1 MTPDRLSID
10 GAVSVVTGGAS
21 GIGKGISKALLRRGA
36 RVVIADVEEPVL
48 EQAVGEL
55 SPLGPVEGVRTDV
68 SDENSVA
75 VLADHVF
82 STHGRCNLLFCN
94 AGVTS
99 GGGGKPWQQEPNDWR
114 WCFGVNVF
122 GVAICTWAFVP
133 RMIASGEPGQVIVT
147 SSGDG
152 GFAPVPTA
160 SVYASSKAA
169 ASCFTEALNHNLISE
184 GTNLRASV
192 FYPSGG
198 LMNTGLFNAQRNRPE
213 HLQRVGEGTGR
224 GSLTFEANSSRWSR
238 RCEVPSPRWP
248 ISTSS
253 ASSCSTASRSAATSL
268 PGTSTTPRSCC
279 TSGPRPSAVPRC
291 PAATTLPPEPSSLR
305 SAHSKEA
312 TRVWGAGDAVPW

>member
-1 MTPDRLSID
+1 MPRSPPSTPEVRADDHHLDIAGST
-10 GAVSVVTGGAS
+10 AVVTGGAS
-21 GIGKGISKALLRRGA
+21 GIGKGIVKALLRRGA
-36 RVVIADVEEPVL
+36 TVVIADIEEPVL
-48 EQAVGEL
+48 ERAVEEL
-55 SPLGPVEGVRTDV
+55 APLGPVEGVRTDV
-68 SDENSVA
+68 SDEHSVTA
-75 VLADHVF
+75 LADHVF
-82 STHGRCNLLFCN
+82 EAHGACNLLFCN

-133 RMIASGEPGQVIVT
+133 RMIAGGEPGQVIVT

-169 ASCFTEALNHNLISE
+169 ASCFTEALNHNLINE

-198 LMNTGLFNAQRNRPE
+198 MMDTGLFNAQRNRPE

-224 GSLTFEANSSRWSR
+224 GSLTFEQLKQMIAEMRGTEPEVADLDALGEFVLDGVAERRYIIARDLDETAELLHSRAEAIGR
-238 RCEVPSPRWP
+238 AEMPPGHNL
-248 ISTSS
+248 
-253 ASSCSTASRSAATSL
+253 AT
-268 PGTSTTPRSCC
+268 
-279 TSGPRPSAVPRC
+279 
-291 PAATTLPPEPSSLR
+291 
-305 SAHSKEA
+305 
-312 TRVWGAGDAVPW
+312 

>member
-1 MTPDRLSID
+1 MAESPDRLSID
-10 GAVSVVTGGAS
+10 GAVAVVTGGAS
-21 GIGKGISKALLRRGA
+21 GIGKGIVKALLRRGA
-36 RVVIADVEEPVL
+36 RVVIADIEEAVL

-68 SDENSVA
+68 SDEESVTA
-75 VLADHVF
+75 LAEHVF
-82 STHGRCNLLFCN
+82 GVHGCCNLLFCN

-224 GSLTFEANSSRWSR
+224 GSLTFDELKQIVAELRGAEPEVADLDELGEFVLDGVAERRYIIARDLDDTVELLHERAEAIGRA
-238 RCEVPSPRWP
+238 EMPRGHDL
-248 ISTSS
+248 
-253 ASSCSTASRSAATSL
+253 AT
-268 PGTSTTPRSCC
+268 
-279 TSGPRPSAVPRC
+279 
-291 PAATTLPPEPSSLR
+291 
-305 SAHSKEA
+305 
-312 TRVWGAGDAVPW
+312 

>member
-1 MTPDRLSID
+1 MID
-10 GAVSVVTGGAS
+10 GSVAVVTGGAG
-21 GIGKGISKALLRRGA
+21 GIGKGIAKALLGRGA
-36 RVVIADVEEPVL
+36 RVVIADIEAPAL

-55 SPLGPVEGVRTDV
+55 APLGSVEGVPTDV
-68 SDENSVA
+68 SDEESVTA
-75 VLADHVF
+75 LADHVF
-82 STHGRCNLLFCN
+82 EAHGACNLLFCN

-133 RMIASGEPGQVIVT
+133 RMIAGGEPGQVIVT

-198 LMNTGLFNAQRNRPE
+198 MMDTGLFNAQRNRPE
-213 HLQRVGEGTGR
+213 HLQRVGAGTGR
-224 GSLTFEANSSRWSR
+224 GSLTFEQLKQMIAEMRGTEPEVADLDELGEFVLDGVAERRYIIARDLDETAELLHSRADAIGR
-238 RCEVPSPRWP
+238 AEMP
-248 ISTSS
+248 
-253 ASSCSTASRSAATSL
+253 
-268 PGTSTTPRSCC
+268 PGHNL
-279 TSGPRPSAVPRC
+279 A
-291 PAATTLPPEPSSLR
+291 
-305 SAHSKEA
+305 
-312 TRVWGAGDAVPW
+312 

>member
-1 MTPDRLSID
+1 MPDGPPLNHEVCADDHHLHIPGST
-10 GAVSVVTGGAS
+10 AVVTGGAS
-21 GIGKGISKALLRRGA
+21 GIGKGIARALLRRGA
-36 RVVIADVEEPVL
+36 TVVIADIEEPVL

-68 SDENSVA
+68 SDEESVTA
-75 VLADHVF
+75 LADHVF
-82 STHGRCNLLFCN
+82 EAHGACNLLFCN

-133 RMIASGEPGQVIVT
+133 RMIDSGRPGQVIVT

-213 HLQRVGEGTGR
+213 HLQRVGEATGR
-224 GSLTFEANSSRWSR
+224 KSLTFDQLKQMIAEMRGTEPTVADLDELGEFVLDGVEDRRYIIARDLDDTAELLHARAEAISRA
-238 RCEVPSPRWP
+238 EMP
-248 ISTSS
+248 
-253 ASSCSTASRSAATSL
+253 
-268 PGTSTTPRSCC
+268 PGHNL
-279 TSGPRPSAVPRC
+279 G
-291 PAATTLPPEPSSLR
+291 
-305 SAHSKEA
+305 
-312 TRVWGAGDAVPW
+312 G

>member
-1 MTPDRLSID
+1 MSSGPPGEFAAGTDDRRLHIAGMT
-10 GAVSVVTGGAS
+10 AVVTGGAG
-21 GIGKGISKALLRRGA
+21 GIGKGIVKALLRRGA
-36 RVVIADVEEPVL
+36 RVVIADIEAPVL
-48 EQAVGEL
+48 QQAVDEL
-55 SPLGPVEGVRTDV
+55 SPLGPVEGVPADV
-68 SDENSVA
+68 SDEQSVTA
-75 VLADHVF
+75 LADRVF
-82 STHGRCNLLFCN
+82 DTHGQCNLLFCN

-133 RMIASGEPGQVIVT
+133 RMIESGEPGQVIVT

-198 LMNTGLFNAQRNRPE
+198 LMDTGLFNAQRNRPE

-224 GSLTFEANSSRWSR
+224 KSLTFDELKAIVARMRGTEPEVADLDELGEFVLDGVAER
-238 RCEVPSPRWP
+238 RYIIARDLDETAELLHDRADAIGRAEMPRGHDL
-248 ISTSS
+248 
-253 ASSCSTASRSAATSL
+253 AT
-268 PGTSTTPRSCC
+268 
-279 TSGPRPSAVPRC
+279 
-291 PAATTLPPEPSSLR
+291 
-305 SAHSKEA
+305 
-312 TRVWGAGDAVPW
+312 

>member
-1 MTPDRLSID
+1 MPSGPPSKHDGHSDDRHLRIAGMT
-10 GAVSVVTGGAS
+10 AVVTGGAG
-21 GIGKGISKALLRRGA
+21 GIGNGIVKALLRRGA
-36 RVVIADVEEPVL
+36 RVIIADIEAPVL
-48 EQAVGEL
+48 ERAVGEL
-55 SPLGPVEGVRTDV
+55 SPLGPVEGVPTDV
-68 SDENSVA
+68 SDEQSVTA
-75 VLADHVF
+75 LADHVF
-82 STHGRCNLLFCN
+82 DTYGGCNLLFCN

-198 LMNTGLFNAQRNRPE
+198 MMDTGLFNAQRNRPE

-224 GSLTFEANSSRWSR
+224 KSLTFDELKAIVAKMRGTEPEVADLDELGEFVLDGVAERRYVIARDLDETAALLHSRADAIGR
-238 RCEVPSPRWP
+238 AEMPPGHDL
-248 ISTSS
+248 
-253 ASSCSTASRSAATSL
+253 AT
-268 PGTSTTPRSCC
+268 
-279 TSGPRPSAVPRC
+279 
-291 PAATTLPPEPSSLR
+291 
-305 SAHSKEA
+305 
-312 TRVWGAGDAVPW
+312 

>member
-1 MTPDRLSID
+1 MAESPDRLSID
-10 GAVSVVTGGAS
+10 GAVAVVTGGAS
-21 GIGKGISKALLRRGA
+21 GIGKGIVKALLRRGA
-36 RVVIADVEEPVL
+36 RVVIADIEEAVL

-68 SDENSVA
+68 SDEGSVA
-75 VLADHVF
+75 ALAQHVF
-82 STHGRCNLLFCN
+82 GVHECCNLLFCN

-224 GSLTFEANSSRWSR
+224 GSLTFDELKQIVAELRGAEPEVADLDELGEFVLDGVAERRYIIARDLDDTVELLHERAEAIGRA
-238 RCEVPSPRWP
+238 EMPRGHDL
-248 ISTSS
+248 
-253 ASSCSTASRSAATSL
+253 AT
-268 PGTSTTPRSCC
+268 
-279 TSGPRPSAVPRC
+279 
-291 PAATTLPPEPSSLR
+291 
-305 SAHSKEA
+305 
-312 TRVWGAGDAVPW
+312 

>member
-1 MTPDRLSID
+1 M
-10 GAVSVVTGGAS
+10 
-21 GIGKGISKALLRRGA
+21 
-36 RVVIADVEEPVL
+36 IADIEESVL

-55 SPLGPVEGVRTDV
+55 SPLGPVEGVHTDV
-68 SDENSVA
+68 SDEDA
-75 VLADHVF
+75 VTALADHVF
-82 STHGRCNLLFCN
+82 SARGVCNLLFCN

-224 GSLTFEANSSRWSR
+224 GSLTFEELKQIVAELRGAEPEVADLDELGEFVLDGVAER
-238 RCEVPSPRWP
+238 RYIIARDLDDTVELLHERAEAIGRAEMPRGHDL
-248 ISTSS
+248 
-253 ASSCSTASRSAATSL
+253 AT
-268 PGTSTTPRSCC
+268 
-279 TSGPRPSAVPRC
+279 
-291 PAATTLPPEPSSLR
+291 
-305 SAHSKEA
+305 
-312 TRVWGAGDAVPW
+312 

>member
-1 MTPDRLSID
+1 MAESPGRLSID
-10 GAVSVVTGGAS
+10 GAVAVVTGGAS
-21 GIGKGISKALLRRGA
+21 GIGKGIVRALLRRGA

-68 SDENSVA
+68 SDEESVTA
-75 VLADHVF
+75 LAEHVF
-82 STHGRCNLLFCN
+82 GVHGVCNLLFCN

-224 GSLTFEANSSRWSR
+224 GSLSFDELKEIVAKIRGEEPQVANIDELGEFVLDGVVERRYIIARDLAETEELLHERAEAIGRA
-238 RCEVPSPRWP
+238 EMPRGHDL
-248 ISTSS
+248 
-253 ASSCSTASRSAATSL
+253 AT
-268 PGTSTTPRSCC
+268 
-279 TSGPRPSAVPRC
+279 
-291 PAATTLPPEPSSLR
+291 
-305 SAHSKEA
+305 
-312 TRVWGAGDAVPW
+312 